1 MNVVISGYYGFN
13 NAGDEMILESILAE
27 VRARDSGSTVTVL
40 SGDPQKTEQLHGVK
54 SIDRW
59 HWASIVRSI
68 LAADVVISGG
78 GGLFQDRTGS
88 GSLYYYLTIIA
99 IARLLGK
106 KVFVYAAGVNDLRWF
121 NRFAA
126 SRVLSLAHSI
136 TVREESSRELL
147 VSWGCSAPIEVTADP
162 VLLHDLPVIKL
173 KADHPRIVFVLR
185 PPLRGPLPIE
195 LFSKLADNLAQRLSA
210 EILFVPFYPRH
221 DAPFARQV
229 MGAMRSPAKIVGW
242 ENFRELYGILSKTD
256 MVISQRLHALI
267 VSALFGIPQIGIS
280 DDPKIGRFLR
290 EMGQKNIDCL
300 DAYNHYS
307 LLAVVLDVWEWRDDF
322 RANARKVLPVFKN
335 RARRSAELLFAE
347 VADGKI
353 A

>member
-1 MNVVISGYYGFN
+1 
-13 NAGDEMILESILAE
+13 
-27 VRARDSGSTVTVL
+27 
-40 SGDPQKTEQLHGVK
+40 
-54 SIDRW
+54 
-59 HWASIVRSI
+59 
-68 LAADVVISGG
+68 
-78 GGLFQDRTGS
+78 
-88 GSLYYYLTIIA
+88 
-99 IARLLGK
+99 
-106 KVFVYAAGVNDLRWF
+106 
-121 NRFAA
+121 
-126 SRVLSLAHSI
+126 
-136 TVREESSRELL
+136 
-147 VSWGCSAPIEVTADP
+147 
-162 VLLHDLPVIKL
+162 
-173 KADHPRIVFVLR
+173 
-185 PPLRGPLPIE
+185 
-195 LFSKLADNLAQRLSA
+195 
-210 EILFVPFYPRH
+210 
-221 DAPFARQV
+221 